1 MAGNLKKI
9 FIIGNLGS
17 DPTMRY
23 TQDGTPVTSFNVAV
37 SERRR
42 GPGQAPDAPRE
53 EVTTW
58 FRVSAWRNQAEI
70 ANNLLRKG
78 TSVFVSGDL
87 RTSEFI
93 GQDGKPRFMLEIT
106 MQDMQILTPKGMSEA
121 GGEAA
126 FGGGAISGGAQQSS
140 SFGSRQPA
148 PAVDSEFNDE
158 GDIPF

>member
-93 GQDGKPRFMLEIT
+93 GQDGKPRFMLE
-106 MQDMQILTPKGMSEA
+106 
-121 GGEAA
+121 
-126 FGGGAISGGAQQSS
+126 
-140 SFGSRQPA
+140 
-148 PAVDSEFNDE
+148 
-158 GDIPF
+158 